1 METENKLNKEIP
13 DQNTENFDTE
23 SPVFEEKEAYEIA
36 LRCAH
41 SEKILARRSAKIDVL
56 NASIDS
62 ALSGTRTC
70 LWVYSIL
77 ALMPLGYI
85 IYALISQTFG
95 DTLWIDIMFIVC
107 FVFATVMLIF
117 YIFTFFSEKKEKK
130 YVATMRQE
138 TDQLEAD
145 ILKQINSNQ
154 LVKKIYTEYGKD

>member
-1 METENKLNKEIP
+1 
-13 DQNTENFDTE
+13 
-23 SPVFEEKEAYEIA
+23 
-36 LRCAH
+36 
-41 SEKILARRSAKIDVL
+41 
-56 NASIDS
+56 
-62 ALSGTRTC
+62 
-70 LWVYSIL
+70 
-77 ALMPLGYI
+77 MPLGYI